1 MFCIGKLDKEKIN
14 KIFNYLYEIYQ
25 VTKSSNKSILSDEI
39 ILFKKAFENLC
50 CSLKGENIGLDKFDD
65 LKKLSEKII
74 NEEKPSP
81 KSFSFPNGEL
91 WLGTNKTS
99 TRDDFKSDEEKVIR
113 VTMDEET
120 DNQDS
125 RKEDKIEVENKTKKK
140 EDLEIIKN
148 KIEFGKIGG
157 KELDLFRNEES
168 EDEEDNEF
176 RELEKIHLKKTDV
189 IVKLKK

>member
-14 KIFNYLYEIYQ
+14 KIFNYLYEIYH
-25 VTKSSNKSILSDEI
+25 VTKSSTKSILSDEI

-50 CSLKGENIGLDKFDD
+50 CSLKGENIDLDKFDD
-65 LKKLSEKII
+65 LKKLSKKNETII
-74 NEEKPSP
+74 NEEKHSP

-125 RKEDKIEVENKTKKK
+125 RKEDKIEVENKTKKRR
-140 EDLEIIKN
+140 
-148 KIEFGKIGG
+148 
-157 KELDLFRNEES
+157 FRN
-168 EDEEDNEF
+168 N
-176 RELEKIHLKKTDV
+176 
-189 IVKLKK
+189 